1 MKDLA
6 TKSKEEFKLGGKEIV
21 SAAILHITMALLGF
35 VASRGIIFENFI
47 FKSLWYVFN
56 SKNDNKL
63 STISNNISST

>member
-35 VASRGIIFENFI
+35 VASRGIIFENFMP
-47 FKSLWYVFN
+47 FGFDSGNAEENLV
-56 SKNDNKL
+56 
-63 STISNNISST
+63 